1 MALNGSLSHE
11 HSQPSD
17 DYLWTSILFVY
28 KPQHFR
34 SSLHHHDPPICLFF
48 NPELHYFIATQS
60 HKVLLQ
66 FLRVQASA
74 TLLTELIFIRQVI
87 LQIMPTAR
95 ETNSYKLLFKKEGTR
110 LEVLAHSLASQMCQ
124 ASCRMFH
131 LAGNDTYSL
140 EDCWIYLPVIGKI

>member
-1 MALNGSLSHE
+1 MALNGSLFHK

-34 SSLHHHDPPICLFF
+34 SSLRHHDPPICLFF
-48 NPELHYFIATQS
+48 NPELHYFIVTQS

-66 FLRVQASA
+66 FLRVEASA

-95 ETNSYKLLFKKEGTR
+95 ETNSYKLLFKREGTR
-110 LEVLAHSLASQMCQ
+110 LEVLAPSLGSQMSR

-131 LAGNDTYSL
+131 LAGNDTYGL
-140 EDCWIYLPVIGKI
+140 EDCRIYLPVIGKI